1 MADLSYTLR
10 RHYVDEFFFRQA
22 AALPPDSFILDV
34 GGTKIAKRGLFNIEK
49 YPLRVIYANLTTPKR
64 PDVQSDAAHLPF
76 SQAAFDGII
85 CAELLEHVAQP
96 GEVLQEVYRVL
107 KPGGMLLITVPFLYP
122 IHGDPY
128 DYGRYTD
135 FYWQRNLT
143 EIGFTDLQIEKQ
155 GYFWSVLADF
165 IRSWVYERAK
175 TNRPRPKLARQLLAK
190 GVNWGRNQAL
200 RRDALPGYKT
210 DRFYSSFTTGFGIR
224 CVKPSGKQP

>member
-22 AALPPDSFILDV
+22 TDLPANSFILDV
-34 GGTKIAKRGLFNIEK
+34 GGTKIAKRGLFNIEA
-49 YPLRVIYANLTTPKR
+49 YPLQVIYANLTTQKC
-64 PDVQSDAAHLPF
+64 PDVQSDAARLPF
-76 SQAAFDGII
+76 SENTFDGVI
-85 CAELLEHVAQP
+85 CAEILEHVAHPIQ
-96 GEVLQEVYRVL
+96 VLHEVYRVL
-107 KPGGMLLITVPFLYP
+107 KPNGVLLITVPFMYP

-135 FYWQRNLT
+135 FYWQQNLT
-143 EIGFTDLQIEKQ
+143 EIGFTNLQIEKQ

-175 TNRPRPKLARQLLAK
+175 TNRPRPKIVRQVLAR
-190 GVNWGRNQAL
+190 GVQWGRQQAVK
-200 RRDALPGYKT
+200 RDALPGYKT

-224 CVKPSGKQP
+224 CIKPSSPK